1 MTGTATIGSPQ
12 DWIKS
17 EPENER
23 DARVSAAKG
32 ILISLSELIYSLAA
46 IIFILV
52 SDVCILNIQMKST
65 NHGFLQY
72 ERIN

>member
-1 MTGTATIGSPQ
+1 MTDKAAIGSPR

-23 DARVSAAKG
+23 DARASVAKG

-46 IIFILV
+46 IRFHFR
-52 SDVCILNIQMKST
+52 Q
-65 NHGFLQY
+65 
-72 ERIN
+72 